1 MAVGQEV
8 LVRNVANLCLTM
20 FSTSIMQMNG
30 SSALLPQHRAHH
42 MADVA
47 AVMWSSLAI
56 IFCPISID
64 FLENRPKKFRVQM
77 IMDDDKMRP
86 ADVMK

>member
-1 MAVGQEV
+1 MAVGHEV

-30 SSALLPQHRAHH
+30 SSALLPQQYRAHH

-64 FLENRPKKFRVQM
+64 FLENRPNRYRVQM
-77 IMDDDKMRP
+77 ITDDDDTMRP
-86 ADVMK
+86 MS